1 MITMRSLVVHDGIRL
16 ASPLAIVVA
25 TVLFFA
31 GHNQPGGGFAAGLVL
46 GAVMALR
53 SVTGLGVP
61 RHPVRMMSIGGT
73 IVGCVA
79 LAPLVIGDVVLDQY
93 IWERTVPVLGKVK
106 AGTALILDAGVV
118 LIVVGLI
125 LAMLDALVTIAET
138 DPVSV
143 PTTEPASNPIPSA
156 ATDAGSGAAPE
167 AAG

>member
-1 MITMRSLVVHDGIRL
+1 MIAIRSLVVHDGIRL
-16 ASPLAIVVA
+16 ASPFAIVVA

-31 GHNQPGGGFAAGLVL
+31 GHNQPGGGFAGGLVL

-53 SVTGLGVP
+53 SVTGLSVP
-61 RHPVRMMSIGGT
+61 RHPVRMMSIGGM

-138 DPVSV
+138 DPVPESAS
-143 PTTEPASNPIPSA
+143 EPAPNPIPSPTTDTR
-156 ATDAGSGAAPE
+156 TDASE